1 MSSVTATSTPARQK
15 YVRAVGPRLRV
26 LLYSIFAL
34 FAVLGANSL
43 YLVSITTLEYVTQ
56 KIYQDYFYQC
66 MFLLHLVL
74 GLLLI
79 LPVVVF
85 GVVHMVTSWNRK
97 NKRAVRI
104 GYGLFV
110 VSLGVLITGIL
121 LMRLEGLAELKNAT
135 ARSTVYWLHLACPL
149 AAIWLY
155 WLHRLAG
162 PKIKWRIGLTYLG
175 IVAGVVALM
184 LVFKAQ
190 DPRGYNRRE
199 SEEGTKYFEP
209 SLART
214 SDGKFISKDTLMMD
228 SYCLKCH
235 ADAYKGW
242 FHSAH
247 HFSSFNNPAYL
258 ASVRETRKV
267 SLERDGDVKAAR
279 WCAGCHDPVPFF
291 SGKFDD
297 KNYDDV
303 HDQTSQAGITC
314 TTCHSITHV
323 NSTKGNADYTIEE
336 PIHYPFASSENPILQ
351 YINNQLVKAKPS
363 FHKQTFLKPSVHMN
377 AEFCST
383 CHKVHLPYALNHY
396 KEFLRGQNHYDT
408 YLLSGASGHGAQSFY
423 YPPKAQAK
431 CAGCHMP
438 LAESSDFGA
447 KLFDDTGKPKIHDH
461 FFPGANTAITYY
473 KNMPVDSDHLE
484 AWEKLPEG
492 FKPDYEAAL
501 QQNQKF
507 LKEVVRVDIFG
518 IREEGTISGNL
529 IAPLRPQVPTLKP
542 GNKYLLETVIRTL
555 KLGHPLTQGTVDSN
569 EIWMDITVKSGD
581 RIIGRNGAIDE
592 KGEVDRY
599 AHFLNV
605 FMLDRHGNRI
615 NRRNPQDIFVPL
627 YNHQVPPGAG
637 QVVHYMLD
645 VPLDLNA
652 PITVEVKLQYRKFDQ
667 EYTDYFTKESRHG
680 DRPIRGYT
688 PGQPLV
694 NAIPITTMASDTLTF
709 AVEGVAAEVTNPPSP
724 IKETWQRYNDYGI
737 GLFLEGKKGELRQA
751 EAAFREVE
759 KMGRYDG
766 PLNLARI
773 YELEGRLDEAV
784 EAIRRAAAVE
794 DPAKPTWTM
803 TWLTG
808 NVNRQQGKLE
818 EAIANYRSVLE
829 DKTPLM
835 IERGFDFSFDYR
847 VINDLGITLFER
859 AKQLR
864 GPAQKEVRDQHLQMA
879 VERFQRTLTLDSED
893 VVAHYNLSLIYAL
906 LGNKEKAEVHQRL
919 HARYKLDDNAR
930 DAAVAAAR
938 IKYPAANLA
947 AEAVIIYPLES
958 LKKEGSASSSPPP
971 SESSIG
977 PPKATS
983 LILPSEDQTS
993 SLFPPRELAD

>member
-1 MSSVTATSTPARQK
+1 MSSVTAPSTPARQK

-26 LLYSIFAL
+26 LLFSIFAL
-34 FAVLGANSL
+34 FALLGANSL
-43 YLVSITTLEYVTQ
+43 YLASITTLEYVTQ

-79 LPVVVF
+79 LPVVIF
-85 GVVHMVTSWNRK
+85 GVIHMVTSWNRK

-104 GYGLFV
+104 GYGLFAI
-110 VSLGVLITGIL
+110 SLGVLVTGIL

-135 ARSTVYWLHLACPL
+135 ARSTVYWLHIACPL

-199 SEEGTKYFEP
+199 SDEGTKYFEP

-447 KLFDDTGKPKIHDH
+447 KLFDDTGKAKIHDH
-461 FFPGANTAITYY
+461 FFPGANTANTYY

-484 AWEKLPEG
+484 AWEKLPAG

-507 LKEVVRVDIFG
+507 LKEIVRVDIFG

-529 IAPLRPQVPTLKP
+529 TAPLRPQVPTLKP

-581 RIIGRNGAIDE
+581 RIIGRNGAINE
-592 KGEVDRY
+592 QGEVDRY

-645 VPLDLNA
+645 VPADISA
-652 PITVEVKLQYRKFDQ
+652 PLTVEVKLQYRKFDQ
-667 EYTDYFTKESRHG
+667 EYTNYFTKEARQG

-688 PGQPLV
+688 PGEPLV
-694 NAIPITTMASDTLTF
+694 NAIPITTMASDTITF
-709 AVEGVAAEVTNPPSP
+709 AVEGVTAEVTNPPSP

-835 IERGFDFSFDYR
+835 IERGFDFSLDYR

-864 GPAQKEVRDQHLQMA
+864 SPAQKEDRDQHLQMA
-879 VERFQRTLTLDSED
+879 VERFKRTLTLDSED
-893 VVAHYNLSLIYAL
+893 VVAHYNLSLLYAL
-906 LGNKEKAEVHQRL
+906 LGEKEKAEEHQRL

-938 IKYPAANLA
+938 VKYPAANLA
-947 AEAVIIYPLES
+947 AEAVIIYPLKP
-958 LKKEGSASSSPPP
+958 LAKEGSATTSTPP
-971 SESSIG
+971 SENPNAPAKPTTRQISPPNQSSALIS
-977 PPKATS
+977 PRKKA
-983 LILPSEDQTS
+983 D
-993 SLFPPRELAD
+993 